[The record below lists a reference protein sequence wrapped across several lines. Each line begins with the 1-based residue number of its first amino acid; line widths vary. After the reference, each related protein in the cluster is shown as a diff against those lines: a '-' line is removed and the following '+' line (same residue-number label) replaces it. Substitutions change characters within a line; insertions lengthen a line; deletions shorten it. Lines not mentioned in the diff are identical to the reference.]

1 METRPRETGF
11 AKTGKSLTTKAMSRP
26 RLIALLLA
34 FITFLAYLPVGW
46 FGFVDYDDTDYITR
60 NPAVKHGL
68 TAAGVRWAFAGFH
81 VSNWHPLTWLSHMLD
96 CTLFGLNP
104 GPQHLVNVLFHAV
117 NTALLFGLL
126 WRLTRRIWPSA
137 LVAALF
143 AWHPLHVES
152 VAWISERKDV
162 LSAFFGLLTLLS
174 YTTYVKENKRP
185 AWWLALIFFALGL
198 MAKPMLVTLPF
209 VLLLLDYWPLNRFS
223 ASGPRREWLIEKSP
237 FFLLTIVSCVLTY
250 LAQSHGESIVSL
262 DKVSLAYRLE
272 NAPVA
277 VAGYLIH
284 LFWPGGL
291 CVLYPLPDKIPTLQ
305 VVASVVGLIV
315 ISAAAWIWRDV
326 KPYLITG
333 WLWFL
338 GMLVPVIGL
347 VQVGGQAM
355 ADRYTYLPSIGFFIA
370 VVFLAAEWADRFQ
383 VPAIIRFGS
392 AGLASLACLLVTE
405 HQLLFWRDSETLFRR
420 AMAVTQNNDVAMVN
434 LGVALDAEGKF
445 EEAIKIY
452 RAAEKAGSRRC
463 EVYNNLGNVLSLLGR
478 HYESLTEYE
487 KALQLQPDN
496 AQIHA
501 ATGRELARL
510 GKFHEALQEFA
521 RAEELA
527 PHYAA
532 PHVEAAKTL
541 FKIGRDSDGL
551 AEFKAALRLEP
562 DNYQTL
568 ATAAHYLAANE
579 HAAARDGKSALA
591 LALRADALSGHLQ
604 PVVQD
609 YLGMA
614 YAETGDFPNA
624 ITCAESALA
633 QAKAAGMT
641 NTTEMEKRLQL
652 YQQHRPWRESFQVT
666 HRPPAN

>member
-1 METRPRETGF
+1 
-11 AKTGKSLTTKAMSRP
+11 
-26 RLIALLLA
+26 
-34 FITFLAYLPVGW
+34 
-46 FGFVDYDDTDYITR
+46 
-60 NPAVKHGL
+60 
-68 TAAGVRWAFAGFH
+68 
-81 VSNWHPLTWLSHMLD
+81 
-96 CTLFGLNP
+96 
-104 GPQHLVNVLFHAV
+104 
-117 NTALLFGLL
+117 
-126 WRLTRRIWPSA
+126 
-137 LVAALF
+137 
-143 AWHPLHVES
+143 
-152 VAWISERKDV
+152 
-162 LSAFFGLLTLLS
+162 
-174 YTTYVKENKRP
+174 
-185 AWWLALIFFALGL
+185 
-198 MAKPMLVTLPF
+198 
-209 VLLLLDYWPLNRFS
+209 
-223 ASGPRREWLIEKSP
+223 
-237 FFLLTIVSCVLTY
+237 
-250 LAQSHGESIVSL
+250 
-262 DKVSLAYRLE
+262 VSLAYRLE

-405 HQLLFWRDSETLFRR
+405 HQLPFWRDSETLFRR